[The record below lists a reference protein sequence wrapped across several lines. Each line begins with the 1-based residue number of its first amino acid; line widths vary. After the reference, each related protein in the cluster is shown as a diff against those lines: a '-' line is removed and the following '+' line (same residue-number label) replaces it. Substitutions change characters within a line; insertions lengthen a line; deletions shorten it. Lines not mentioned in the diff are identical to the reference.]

1 MIRPVQKVS
10 SIDDNLKFNWVSD
23 FHQIIKA
30 KFLSQTKN
38 NEVGIKTTSP
48 RVFKEN

>member
-30 KFLSQTKN
+30 KFLSQNKEQRSRNKN
-38 NEVGIKTTSP
+38 YFAESI
-48 RVFKEN
+48 